1 MLLYKTILAFPS
13 SAVLNPAEA
22 DLVCFFKYLPD
33 FFLKEPD
40 QAKKKFKE
48 TDRKSNVFFA
58 STKLW
63 NLDVTGVIL
72 LYSNC
77 FCVAN
82 YRQN

>member
-40 QAKKKFKE
+40 QAKKKKKLIE
-48 TDRKSNVFFA
+48 KVMFFCL
-58 STKLW
+58 S
-63 NLDVTGVIL
+63 
-72 LYSNC
+72 
-77 FCVAN
+77 
-82 YRQN
+82 